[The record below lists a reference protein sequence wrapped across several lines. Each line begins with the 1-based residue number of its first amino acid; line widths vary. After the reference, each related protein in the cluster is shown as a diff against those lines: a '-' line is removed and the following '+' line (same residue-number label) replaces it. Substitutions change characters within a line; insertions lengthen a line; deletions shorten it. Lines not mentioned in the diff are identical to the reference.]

1 MSARTFHDRYGD
13 PWRVRQVPVAGQ
25 PAARAGAAAAPDE
38 TADGWLAFE
47 GAAGR
52 RLFHPVPPHWMEYS
66 DDELRAL
73 CRLARPAHTRR
84 EAASA

>member
-1 MSARTFHDRYGD
+1 MSVRKFHDRYGD
-13 PWRVRQVPVAGQ
+13 PWRVRQVPGAQPVA
-25 PAARAGAAAAPDE
+25 RGAAAADE

-52 RLFHPVPPHWMEYS
+52 RLFHPVPSHWMDYS

-73 CRLARPAHTRR
+73 CRLARPAHTPR
-84 EAASA
+84 EPARA

>member
-13 PWRVRQVPVAGQ
+13 PWRVRQLPGAGQ
-25 PAARAGAAAAPDE
+25 PAARGAAAAPNE
-38 TADGWLAFE
+38 VADGWLAFE

-52 RLFHPVPPHWMEYS
+52 RLFHPVPPQWMDYS

-73 CRLARPAHTRR
+73 CRLARPAHAPR
-84 EAASA
+84 EPARA